1 MKDLREF
8 REFIK
13 NTLRE
18 ALNESSYLYE
28 GLEIEEKFPIKVF
41 AENKPKG
48 DIGFIVRVPPMTMTY
63 DTWKELAINKPS
75 SPYSDNTVKGY
86 LYDEKTGAASYE
98 TWSFKNLQDWAR
110 KNSDKIIVDISKVK
124 MY

>member
-1 MKDLREF
+1 MKDL

-18 ALNESSYLYE
+18 ALNESSFLYE

-48 DIGFIVRVPPMTMTY
+48 DIGFIVRVPPMTMNY
-63 DTWKELAINKPS
+63 DTWEGLAINTPS

-86 LYDEKTGAASYE
+86 LYNEKNGEASYE
-98 TWSFKNLQDWAR
+98 TSSFKNLQDWAR
-110 KNSDKIIVDISKVK
+110 KNSDKITVDISKVK